1 MPPKES
7 TAVASP
13 PPEGS
18 DPGALTASGAI
29 TLLPDTV
36 GRYLLKQQLGK
47 GSMGEVWRADDPQ
60 IGRSVAIKLLNVPE
74 GLSAAD
80 RGEWEERFLR
90 EARAAGRLSH
100 PGIVAIHDVGK
111 NDEGRPY
118 IVMELVEGRSLDRMM
133 RDQAVRKPATVL
145 GWGVQLAEALDA
157 AHRRG
162 VVHRDIKPA
171 NILIDDEGRARIADF
186 GIARVSESELTREG
200 LFLGSP
206 AYASPEQIRGGTVD
220 GRSDLFSLGATLYT
234 LLAGV
239 RPFRGDDM
247 TALAYAICHVD
258 PDPPSRHAPG
268 LPEGCDGVLLRALA
282 KDPSARQ
289 ATAKALAGELEAVA
303 AGRRTAPH
311 EGTKISRSP
320 RPAPSPS
327 GSSERFEKRAEVAG
341 SAAGR
346 FVARSAVVAARAA
359 QGAGRATV
367 KAGKFTAPIVR
378 RGASTALSSLAR
390 AARAGAA
397 LWTRGWKVGP
407 RARASMVAGALVVV
421 ALLGLGGRA
430 LMARGGATASKLLDV
445 AGWRHDEEAGDSV
458 IVAGEGAPVTIRIAH
473 SVARGHITV
482 WADGRRILGQD
493 LSADA
498 KQVHG
503 FGAKLL
509 TYRKATAEWPVRL
522 AGGSHAVRVRVTD
535 DAVDAPLEESL
546 TVDVDPDGR
555 YVLDV
560 HVRSWPTRA
569 LSLDLSRS

>member
-1 MPPKES
+1 MSSKDS
-7 TAVASP
+7 TAT
-13 PPEGS
+13 G
-18 DPGALTASGAI
+18 TGAI
-29 TLLPDTV
+29 TLLPDAV
-36 GRYLLKQQLGK
+36 GRYLLRTQLGK
-47 GSMGEVWRADDPQ
+47 GSMGEVWRAEDPQ
-60 IGRSVAIKLLNVPE
+60 IGRPVAIKLLNVPE

-111 NDEGRPY
+111 NDEGRPF

-133 RDQAVRKPATVL
+133 KEQAARKPSTVL
-145 GWGVQLAEALDA
+145 AWGVQLAEALDA

-206 AYASPEQIRGGTVD
+206 AYASPEQIRGAAVD

-258 PDPPSRHAPG
+258 PDPPSRHARG
-268 LPEGCDGVLLRALA
+268 LPEGCDGVILKSMA
-282 KDPSARQ
+282 KDPAARQ
-289 ATAKALAGELEAVA
+289 ATARALADDLGAVA
-303 AGRRTAPH
+303 GGRRIAPV
-311 EGTKISRSP
+311 EATRTSR
-320 RPAPSPS
+320 APGAAPPPS
-327 GSSERFEKRAEVAG
+327 GTRESFEKRAEVAG

-346 FVARSAVVAARAA
+346 LVARSAVLAARAA
-359 QGAGRATV
+359 QAAGRAAV
-367 KAGKFTAPIVR
+367 RFAKFAIPLVR
-378 RGASTALSSLAR
+378 RGGSAVLSSLGR
-390 AARAGAA
+390 AARAGAR
-397 LWTRGWKVGP
+397 LWARGWKIGP
-407 RARASMVAGALVVV
+407 RARASMVAAALVVA
-421 ALLGLGGRA
+421 ALLGLGARGLLARGRA
-430 LMARGGATASKLLDV
+430 STSKLLEI
-445 AGWRHDEEAGDSV
+445 AGWRHDDEAGDLV
-458 IVAGEGAPVTIRIAH
+458 IVTGEGAPVTIRIAH
-473 SVARGHITV
+473 SVTRGRLTV

-493 LSADA
+493 LAADA
-498 KQVHG
+498 KQVHA

-535 DAVDAPLEESL
+535 DAADAPLEESL
-546 TVDVDPDGR
+546 AVDVDPGGR

-560 HVRSWPTRA
+560 HVRSWPTRG
-569 LSLDLSRS
+569 LSLDLSRD